1 MPNFKGVQAP
11 YTPLPS
17 KDRNKKASVDF
28 SCGEKGGKGASWK
41 GTASPAGA
49 KPSERKAVISADS
62 VRDVRNLRTST
73 VGAGPKG

>member
-17 KDRNKKASVDF
+17 KDKGKKASVDF

-41 GTASPAGA
+41 GSASPAGA
-49 KPSERKAVISADS
+49 KPSELKTIIPATSIRN
-62 VRDVRNLRTST
+62 VRDLRTNT
-73 VGAGPKG
+73 LGAGPKG